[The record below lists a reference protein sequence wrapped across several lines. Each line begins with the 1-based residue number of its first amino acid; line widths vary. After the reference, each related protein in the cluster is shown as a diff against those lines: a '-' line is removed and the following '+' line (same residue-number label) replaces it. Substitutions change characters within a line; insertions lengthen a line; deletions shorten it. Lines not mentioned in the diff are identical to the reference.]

1 VYAPNSLGGPAADP
15 ARAGESGGWESDGAM
30 VRSAATLHPQ
40 DDDWG
45 QAGTLY
51 REVFDDAARARFLDT
66 ITGHVGAVRSPQ
78 IRARAIQY
86 WTNVDAQLGAAL
98 AAALA

>member
-1 VYAPNSLGGPAADP
+1 
-15 ARAGESGGWESDGAM
+15 M
-30 VRSAATLHPQ
+30 VRAAATLHPE

-51 REVFDDAARARFLDT
+51 REVFDDAARARFLET
-66 ITGHVGAVRSPQ
+66 ITGHVGAVKSDV

-86 WTNVDAQLGAAL
+86 WTNVDASLGAAL
-98 AAALA
+98 AAALSGSAPVENGEPATASTPVA